1 MGRKKKQGLI
11 TQKSVTTAQ
20 IKRLVKKALKDKPV
34 YKPAKGY
41 KFLKDLNIGSLFAT
55 ESGMRGVL
63 ISCDTNATIIVTKSY
78 DNDQL
83 GKKYISSNTEVKEIT
98 KV

>member
-1 MGRKKKQGLI
+1 MERKKKQELT

-41 KFLKDLNIGSLFAT
+41 KFLKDLKIGSLFAT

-63 ISCDTNATIIVTKSY
+63 ISCETNATIIVTKGY
-78 DNDQL
+78 NNDQL
-83 GKKYISSNTEVKEIT
+83 GKKYISSNTEVTEIT

>member
-1 MGRKKKQGLI
+1 MGRKKKQELT

-41 KFLKDLNIGSLFAT
+41 KFLKDLKIGSLFAT

-63 ISCDTNATIIVTKSY
+63 ISCETNATIIVTKGY
-78 DNDQL
+78 NNDQL
-83 GKKYISSNTEVKEIT
+83 GKKYISSNKEVKEIT
-98 KV
+98 NV

>member
-1 MGRKKKQGLI
+1 MGRKKKQELT

-20 IKRLVKKALKDKPV
+20 IKRLVNKALKDKPK
-34 YKPAKGY
+34 YRPAKGF
-41 KFLKDLNIGSLFAT
+41 KFLKDLKIGSLFAT

-63 ISCDTNATIIVTKSY
+63 ISCETNATIIVTKSY
-78 DNDQL
+78 NSDQL

>member
-1 MGRKKKQGLI
+1 MGRKKKQELT

-41 KFLKDLNIGSLFAT
+41 KFLKDLKIGSLFAT

-63 ISCDTNATIIVTKSY
+63 ISCETNATIIVTKGY
-78 DNDQL
+78 NNDQL
-83 GKKYISSNTEVKEIT
+83 GKKYISSNTEVTEIT

>member
-1 MGRKKKQGLI
+1 VERKKKQELT

-41 KFLKDLNIGSLFAT
+41 KFLKDLKIGSLFAT

-63 ISCDTNATIIVTKSY
+63 ISCETNATIIVTKGY
-78 DNDQL
+78 NNDQL
-83 GKKYISSNTEVKEIT
+83 GKKYISSNTEVTEIT

>member
-1 MGRKKKQGLI
+1 MGRKKKQELT

-63 ISCDTNATIIVTKSY
+63 ISCETNATIIVTKSY
-78 DNDQL
+78 DGDQL
-83 GKKYISSNTEVKEIT
+83 GKKNISSHTEIKEIT
-98 KV
+98 EV